1 MNRQWDGYSG
11 VTGGGMPV
19 AYSPPPIMQIPPSA
33 VPVAGPVSM
42 FPPMAV
48 PGSPAVY
55 GAPMYGAPVS
65 VDRVTTLSVPAD
77 STDEDIQKRI
87 LAMLP
92 PGSTY
97 VGKAE
102 KGNKEVDKKEDG
114 AETEADGKAE
124 VEGAGDE
131 EKVEGDNPPAPSA
144 VDDGPLPPP
153 PSAPAPTPPPPSL

>member
-1 MNRQWDGYSG
+1 MSSTMNRQWNGYSG

-19 AYSPPPIMQIPPSA
+19 AYSPPPLMQIPPSS

-92 PGSTY
+92 AGSTY
-97 VGKAE
+97 VRNK
-102 KGNKEVDKKEDG
+102 KEVAASG
-114 AETEADGKAE
+114 G
-124 VEGAGDE
+124 GGDE
-131 EKVEGDNPPAPSA
+131 P
-144 VDDGPLPPP
+144 PLPPP
-153 PSAPAPTPPPPSL
+153 PSTPAPAPPPQ